1 MKNSITPTAE
11 PFFFSGGSTGCLLV
25 HGYTAS
31 PKEMR
36 WMGEYLASQGF
47 TVLGIRLAGHAT
59 RMEDLR
65 RTRWSDWLACVEDGW
80 HLLGGV
86 TERVFLVGLS
96 MGGALSL
103 LFAAE
108 HSGDKRLA
116 GVIAMAT
123 PIALPDDPRVPYLRL
138 IQWIKP
144 SISKGPPDFH
154 NPEAARERVAYPVYP
169 THSLAELR
177 DLLREMRAALP
188 RVSAPVLLVNSRQ
201 DTTVTADQMETIF
214 DLLGSPEKS
223 TLLVED
229 SGHIIPREPARE
241 VVFEAAVKF
250 MHSHLDSK
258 P

>member
-1 MKNSITPTAE
+1 MNTLITPTAE
-11 PFFFSGGSTGCLLV
+11 PFLFHGGSTGCLLV

-36 WMGEYLASQGF
+36 WMGEYLAGEGF
-47 TVLGIRLAGHAT
+47 TALGIRLTGHAT

-65 RTRWSDWLACVEDGW
+65 RTRWRDWLACVEDGW
-80 HLLGGV
+80 HLLEGV
-86 TERVFLVGLS
+86 TERVFMIGLS

-108 HSGDKRLA
+108 QSEDKRLA

-123 PIALPDDPRVPYLRL
+123 PIALPDDPRVPFLRL

-144 SISKGPPDFH
+144 TISKGPPDFH

-177 DLLREMRAALP
+177 DLLAEMRAALP

-201 DTTVTADQMETIF
+201 DTTVPVKQMETIYE
-214 DLLGSPEKS
+214 LLGSADKS

-229 SGHIIPREPARE
+229 SGHIIPREPARQ

-250 MHSHLDSK
+250 MRSHQG
-258 P
+258 